1 MTRGKR
7 RDSRIKAGV
16 LRRGRGGTWIQ
27 LKEVNNAEGEG
38 YSLILQEKKFPFSTV
53 FMEESVS

>member
-16 LRRGRGGTWIQ
+16 LRRGLGGAWIQ

-38 YSLILQEKKFPFSTV
+38 YSLSLQEKKFPFSTV
-53 FMEESVS
+53 FMAEAGS